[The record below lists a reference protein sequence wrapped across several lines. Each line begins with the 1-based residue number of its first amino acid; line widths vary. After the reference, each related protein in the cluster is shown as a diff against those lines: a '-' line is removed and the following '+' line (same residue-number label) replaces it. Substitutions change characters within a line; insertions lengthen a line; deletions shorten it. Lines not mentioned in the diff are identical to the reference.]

1 LICKL
6 SINICKISIHQ
17 KIKMKRE
24 QKRKCKSEPQ
34 SLIASLP
41 RNKQVMELKL
51 QIKGK
56 RKYITILKKTD

>member
-1 LICKL
+1 
-6 SINICKISIHQ
+6 
-17 KIKMKRE
+17 MKRE